1 MKKYY
6 ETLGLKNG
14 ASQEEIQ
21 AAYDRLSSELNPDK
35 NNNDAFFVEEYR
47 KVQEAYE
54 ALFNS
59 SILATEKGAKGQ
71 KSEVLNSKLLEPS
84 KNEKTK
90 SNKEKKRLLTKENV
104 VLFLLVL
111 VSFQCLHLQIK
122 LLEVSDTAQR
132 ASSNAE
138 DAYDAAQRASS
149 NAEEASSYA
158 IDAYDAAFGNQCGY
172 CP

>member
-6 ETLGLKNG
+6 DTLGLKNG

-21 AAYDRLSSELNPDK
+21 AAYEKLSNELNPDK
-35 NNNDAFFVEEYR
+35 NNNETFFVEEYK

-54 ALFNS
+54 ALSHS
-59 SILATEKGAKGQ
+59 SILATKKDAKGQ
-71 KSEVLNSKLLEPS
+71 KGLGSDSKLLGPS

-90 SNKEKKRLLTKENV
+90 SRKEKKRLFTKDNV

-111 VSFQCLHLQIK
+111 VSFQCLHLQLK
-122 LLEVSDTAQR
+122 LLEVSNTTQR
-132 ASSNAE
+132 ASSYAE
-138 DAYDAAQRASS
+138 DAYDAAQRASRNS
-149 NAEEASSYA
+149 SDASSRA
-158 IDAYDAAFGNQCGY
+158 QEAYWAAFGNQCGY